1 MKVIMINDCAFV
13 GETLIKYFPSEVE
26 AVHLRRSRGPWDKTF
41 GVAWK
46 ILRAKGDIYHV
57 NYLLQDCYVASRLGK
72 RPLVGHAHGSDLRLG
87 LKHWAWARIVRH
99 NLKHCRK
106 VLVSTPDLI
115 GFAKQYRADA
125 EYLPNP
131 IDTSLFYPKAVEQ
144 HDGKLGV
151 LVASACD
158 WKIKGT
164 DMAIRAL
171 SELKESIEVS
181 IICYGRDIEKTLA
194 LAESL
199 GLRLNL
205 LPKVSHQ
212 GLREYYWK
220 ADVVLD
226 QFTYGVLGMAAL
238 EAISCGRPVITY
250 ASSEYK
256 ELADFPLKDANTT
269 EKIAEALKTSE
280 EIREKEYNYLMKY
293 HSPEKVAKNVA
304 RIYAELL
311 GV

>member
-1 MKVIMINDCAFV
+1 MINDCAFV
-13 GETLIKYFPSEVE
+13 GETLIKYFPTEVE
-26 AVHLRRSRGPWDKTF
+26 ALHLKRSRGPWDKTF

-46 ILRAKGDIYHV
+46 ILRAKGDVYHV
-57 NYLLQDCYVASRLGK
+57 NYLLQDCYVALRLGK

-99 NLKHCRK
+99 SLKHCRK
-106 VLVSTPDLI
+106 ILVSTPDLI
-115 GFAKQYRADA
+115 GLARQYRADA
-125 EYLPNP
+125 EYMPNP
-131 IDTSLFYPKAVEQ
+131 IDTSLFYPKPVLQ
-144 HDGKLGV
+144 HNGKLRV

-158 WKIKGT
+158 WELKGT
-164 DMAIRAL
+164 DVAIRAL
-171 SELKESIEVS
+171 SELKKSIEVS

-199 GLRLNL
+199 GLRLSL

-212 GLREYYWK
+212 DTREYYWK

-226 QFTYGVLGMAAL
+226 HFNYGVLSMVAL
-238 EAISCGRPVITY
+238 EAIGCGRPVITN

-256 ELADFPLKDANTT
+256 ELADFPLKDVNTT
-269 EKIAEALKTSE
+269 EKIGEALKASE

-293 HSPEKVAKNVA
+293 HSPERVAKNVA
-304 RIYAELL
+304 GIYSELL
-311 GV
+311 EV